1 MFYDMDEEISI
12 QGICKGSFLLERKVS
27 MKQNR
32 KSALKKKLYFS
43 LLAAGLLG
51 SMIAFPA
58 EAKDYAGK
66 IPPGENITDK
76 TMNFQIDHEP
86 PSISIY
92 DSTITLTGPDEE
104 DKKDLI
110 TVNGTPNP
118 SLTLTIE
125 NSKLILGSKDKDYN
139 ISGKIKF
146 YGSNTIDVNTG
157 IVEMDIWDGGNSNT
171 TLTGRAKIDH
181 LGGITNSTY
190 RFGNDNKAAHVAITT
205 STLDGGT
212 MFLDP
217 IWTETGEDLQE
228 HGSEVAIGSTLVD
241 GKYIVGQNSTLS
253 FGTDSLDNA
262 RNTFRETGLTWGQ
275 EGTGA
280 ALYVHQSINLNRNII
295 SGIYLDPSLT
305 TRNFNEER
313 PTVNSNSVTL
323 ETGSLLMVNGS
334 AFDVKEDIH
343 APFAIQ
349 DVVEA
354 NTGRGQLFVENAQK
368 DHTYRIFKRLE
379 GAPTD
384 LSQTQFNK
392 MFTNNTLLTLQAS
405 IDNPESEFSVK
416 AVLNEENPLITDS
429 PLGNVIRNGLEEEG
443 PVANLINAI
452 ANDQINPTEE
462 DRENAVSSLANFGEV
477 AGATHGTYTA
487 ARTFMDLSQDHL
499 SIAKH
504 ETELHKDLWADY
516 VHNRESVSG
525 LSLANMKADY
535 EGSYNT
541 FIVGSDLYA
550 KDNLVLGVAATYGT
564 GKISSRNSRVVTKND
579 ATYYGASIYG
589 RKINGKTA
597 YLADISYLRGENDI
611 TQRNSGQVI
620 TRKPKTNAYSF
631 GIKAEQQL
639 ETGYGTLIP
648 YAGFRYMHL
657 SQGKYTTSHQFTYDQ
672 KDQNLFLIPLGVKLT
687 SERKMG
693 SWNVKPMAEVGV
705 IINAGDKDTKQT
717 VSVGSGQS
725 TMDYTIVNGTSLLG
739 KLGVQA
745 EKENVTIGVSY
756 QYQKSSDTS
765 DNRFNINVG
774 YRF

>member
-12 QGICKGSFLLERKVS
+12 QGICKSSFLLERKVS

-58 EAKDYAGK
+58 QAKDYAGK

-104 DKKDLI
+104 DNKELI
-110 TVNGTPNP
+110 TVNEQPNP
-118 SLTLTIE
+118 NLIIDLVGKNTL
-125 NSKLILGSKDKDYN
+125 KLGSDNNAVYQITGTLHFADN
-139 ISGKIKF
+139 
-146 YGSNTIDVNTG
+146 NTIAVDKG
-157 IVEMDIWDGGNSNT
+157 IVKMITWNGDGSSDT
-171 TLTGRAKIDH
+171 TLTGRAEIDSLNGS
-181 LGGITNSTY
+181 LGTTF
-190 RFGNDNKAAHVAITT
+190 RFGDAEKAAHVAITT
-205 STLDGGT
+205 SALDGGI

-217 IWTETGEDLQE
+217 IWSGTGEDLQE
-228 HGSEVAIGSTLVD
+228 HGSEVAIESTLVD

-253 FGTDSLDNA
+253 FGTTSFTEA
-262 RNTFRETGLTWGQ
+262 QEAFKKSGLTWGRDNI
-275 EGTGA
+275 GS
-280 ALYVHQSINLNRNII
+280 ALYIHESTII
-295 SGIYLDPSLT
+295 SDPNSFIYLDPELT
-305 TRNFNEER
+305 TATFNRNG
-313 PTVNSNSVTL
+313 PPPPSGGSVTL
-323 ETGSLLMVNGS
+323 KEGSILMVDGS
-334 AFDVKEDIH
+334 KFDIDKDSS
-343 APFAIQ
+343 APFAIR
-349 DVVEA
+349 DARSTDTEH
-354 NTGRGQLFVENAQK
+354 GKLFVLDAQK
-368 DHTYRIFKRLE
+368 NHTYRILDGQGLAGTKFDKI
-379 GAPTD
+379 
-384 LSQTQFNK
+384 
-392 MFTNNTLLTLQAS
+392 FTNNTLLKLKRVDDTTT
-405 IDNPESEFSVK
+405 ETEFKVK
-416 AVLNEENPLITDS
+416 ASLNDQSPLLTDS

-443 PVANLINAI
+443 PVADLINAI

-620 TRKPKTNAYSF
+620 TGKPKTNAYSF

>member
-1 MFYDMDEEISI
+1 MNEQPNPNLIIDLV
-12 QGICKGSFLLERKVS
+12 GK
-27 MKQNR
+27 NT
-32 KSALKKKLYFS
+32 LK
-43 LLAAGLLG
+43 LG
-51 SMIAFPA
+51 SDNNAV
-58 EAKDYAGK
+58 YQ
-66 IPPGENITDK
+66 ITG
-76 TMNFQIDHEP
+76 
-86 PSISIY
+86 
-92 DSTITLTGPDEE
+92 TLHFAD
-104 DKKDLI
+104 
-110 TVNGTPNP
+110 N
-118 SLTLTIE
+118 
-125 NSKLILGSKDKDYN
+125 
-139 ISGKIKF
+139 
-146 YGSNTIDVNTG
+146 NTIAVDKG
-157 IVEMDIWDGGNSNT
+157 IVKMITWNGDGSSDT
-171 TLTGRAKIDH
+171 TLTGRAEIDSLNGS
-181 LGGITNSTY
+181 LGTTF
-190 RFGNDNKAAHVAITT
+190 RFGDAEKAAHVAITT
-205 STLDGGT
+205 SALDGGI

-217 IWTETGEDLQE
+217 IGSGTGEDLQE
-228 HGSEVAIGSTLVD
+228 HGSEVAIESTLVD

-253 FGTDSLDNA
+253 FRTTSFTEA
-262 RNTFRETGLTWGQ
+262 QEAFKKSGLTWGRDNI
-275 EGTGA
+275 GS
-280 ALYVHQSINLNRNII
+280 ALYIHESTII
-295 SGIYLDPSLT
+295 SDPNSFIYLDPELT
-305 TRNFNEER
+305 TATFNRNG
-313 PTVNSNSVTL
+313 PPPPSGGSVTL
-323 ETGSLLMVNGS
+323 KEGSILMVDGS
-334 AFDVKEDIH
+334 KFDIDKDSS
-343 APFAIQ
+343 APFAIR
-349 DVVEA
+349 DARSTDTEH
-354 NTGRGQLFVENAQK
+354 GKLFVLDAQK
-368 DHTYRIFKRLE
+368 NHTYRILDGQGLAGTKFDKI
-379 GAPTD
+379 
-384 LSQTQFNK
+384 
-392 MFTNNTLLTLQAS
+392 FTNNTLLKLKRVDDTTT
-405 IDNPESEFSVK
+405 ETEFKVK
-416 AVLNEENPLITDS
+416 ASLNDQSPLLTDS

-443 PVANLINAI
+443 PVADLINAI

-620 TRKPKTNAYSF
+620 TGKPKTNAYSF

-672 KDQNLFLIPLGVKLT
+672 KDQNLFLIPLGVKLA

>member
-12 QGICKGSFLLERKVS
+12 QGICKSSFLLERKVS

-58 EAKDYAGK
+58 QAKDYAGK

-104 DKKDLI
+104 DNKELI
-110 TVNGTPNP
+110 TVNEQPNP
-118 SLTLTIE
+118 NLIIDLVGKNTL
-125 NSKLILGSKDKDYN
+125 KLGSDNNAVYQITGTLHFADN
-139 ISGKIKF
+139 
-146 YGSNTIDVNTG
+146 NTIAVDKG
-157 IVEMDIWDGGNSNT
+157 IVKMITWNGDGSSDT
-171 TLTGRAKIDH
+171 TLTGRAEIDSLNGS
-181 LGGITNSTY
+181 LGTTF
-190 RFGNDNKAAHVAITT
+190 RFGDAEKAAHVAITT
-205 STLDGGT
+205 SALDGGI

-217 IWTETGEDLQE
+217 IWSGTGEDLQE
-228 HGSEVAIGSTLVD
+228 HGSEVAIESTLVD

-253 FGTDSLDNA
+253 FGTTSFTEA
-262 RNTFRETGLTWGQ
+262 QEAFKKSGLTWGRDNI
-275 EGTGA
+275 GS
-280 ALYVHQSINLNRNII
+280 ALYIHESTII
-295 SGIYLDPSLT
+295 SDPNSFIYLDPELT
-305 TRNFNEER
+305 TATFNRNG
-313 PTVNSNSVTL
+313 PPPPSGGSVTL
-323 ETGSLLMVNGS
+323 KEGSILMVDGS
-334 AFDVKEDIH
+334 KFDIDKDSS
-343 APFAIQ
+343 APFAIR
-349 DVVEA
+349 DARSTDTEH
-354 NTGRGQLFVENAQK
+354 GKLFVLDAQK
-368 DHTYRIFKRLE
+368 NHTYRILDGQGLAGTKFDKI
-379 GAPTD
+379 
-384 LSQTQFNK
+384 
-392 MFTNNTLLTLQAS
+392 FTNNTLLKLKRVDDTTT
-405 IDNPESEFSVK
+405 ETEFKVK
-416 AVLNEENPLITDS
+416 ASLNDQSPLLTDS

-443 PVANLINAI
+443 PVADLINAI

-462 DRENAVSSLANFGEV
+462 DRKNAVSSLANFGEV

-550 KDNLVLGVAATYGT
+550 KDNLVLGVATTYGT

-620 TRKPKTNAYSF
+620 TGKPKTNAYSF

-672 KDQNLFLIPLGVKLT
+672 EDQNLFLIPLGVKLT

-693 SWNVKPMAEVGV
+693 NWNVKPMAEVGV

>member
-12 QGICKGSFLLERKVS
+12 QGICKSSFLLERKVS

-58 EAKDYAGK
+58 QAKDYAGK

-110 TVNGTPNP
+110 TVNEQPNP
-118 SLTLTIE
+118 NLIIDLVGKNTL
-125 NSKLILGSKDKDYN
+125 KLGSDNNAVYQITGTLHFADN
-139 ISGKIKF
+139 
-146 YGSNTIDVNTG
+146 NTIAVDKG
-157 IVEMDIWDGGNSNT
+157 IVKMITWNGDGSSDT
-171 TLTGRAKIDH
+171 TLTGRAEIDSLNGS
-181 LGGITNSTY
+181 LGTTF
-190 RFGNDNKAAHVAITT
+190 RFGDAEKAAHVAITT
-205 STLDGGT
+205 SALDGGI

-217 IWTETGEDLQE
+217 IWSGTGEDLQE
-228 HGSEVAIGSTLVD
+228 HGSEVAIESTLVD

-253 FGTDSLDNA
+253 FGTTSFTEA
-262 RNTFRETGLTWGQ
+262 QEAFKKSGLTWGRDNI
-275 EGTGA
+275 GS
-280 ALYVHQSINLNRNII
+280 ALYIHESTII
-295 SGIYLDPSLT
+295 SDPNSFIYLDPELT
-305 TRNFNEER
+305 TATFNRNG
-313 PTVNSNSVTL
+313 PPPPSGGSVTL
-323 ETGSLLMVNGS
+323 KEGSILMVDGS
-334 AFDVKEDIH
+334 KFDIDKDSS
-343 APFAIQ
+343 APFAIR
-349 DVVEA
+349 DARSTDTEH
-354 NTGRGQLFVENAQK
+354 GKLFVLDAQK
-368 DHTYRIFKRLE
+368 NHTYRILDGQGLAGTKFDKI
-379 GAPTD
+379 
-384 LSQTQFNK
+384 
-392 MFTNNTLLTLQAS
+392 FTNNTLLKLKRVDDTTT
-405 IDNPESEFSVK
+405 ETEFKVK
-416 AVLNEENPLITDS
+416 ASLNDQSPLLTDS

-443 PVANLINAI
+443 PVADLINAI

-477 AGATHGTYTA
+477 AGATHGTYIA

-620 TRKPKTNAYSF
+620 TGKPKTNAYSF

-648 YAGFRYMHL
+648 YAGFRHMHL

>member
-1 MFYDMDEEISI
+1 M
-12 QGICKGSFLLERKVS
+12 
-27 MKQNR
+27 
-32 KSALKKKLYFS
+32 
-43 LLAAGLLG
+43 
-51 SMIAFPA
+51 
-58 EAKDYAGK
+58 
-66 IPPGENITDK
+66 
-76 TMNFQIDHEP
+76 
-86 PSISIY
+86 
-92 DSTITLTGPDEE
+92 
-104 DKKDLI
+104 
-110 TVNGTPNP
+110 NGTPNP

-253 FGTDSLDNA
+253 FGTTSFTEA
-262 RNTFRETGLTWGQ
+262 QEAFKKSGLTWGRDNI
-275 EGTGA
+275 GS
-280 ALYVHQSINLNRNII
+280 ALYIHESTII
-295 SGIYLDPSLT
+295 SDPNSFIYLDPELT
-305 TRNFNEER
+305 TATFNRNG
-313 PTVNSNSVTL
+313 PPPPSGGSVTL
-323 ETGSLLMVNGS
+323 KEGSILMVDGS
-334 AFDVKEDIH
+334 KFDIDKDSS
-343 APFAIQ
+343 APFAIR
-349 DVVEA
+349 DARSTDTEH
-354 NTGRGQLFVENAQK
+354 GKLFVLDAQK
-368 DHTYRIFKRLE
+368 NHTYRILDGQGLAGTKFDKI
-379 GAPTD
+379 
-384 LSQTQFNK
+384 
-392 MFTNNTLLTLQAS
+392 FTNNTLLKLKRVDDTTT
-405 IDNPESEFSVK
+405 ETEFKVK
-416 AVLNEENPLITDS
+416 ASLNDQSPLLTDS

-443 PVANLINAI
+443 PVADLINAI

-620 TRKPKTNAYSF
+620 TGKPKTNAYSF

>member
-1 MFYDMDEEISI
+1 MNEQPNPNLIIDLV
-12 QGICKGSFLLERKVS
+12 GK
-27 MKQNR
+27 NT
-32 KSALKKKLYFS
+32 LK
-43 LLAAGLLG
+43 LG
-51 SMIAFPA
+51 SDNNAV
-58 EAKDYAGK
+58 YQ
-66 IPPGENITDK
+66 ITG
-76 TMNFQIDHEP
+76 
-86 PSISIY
+86 
-92 DSTITLTGPDEE
+92 TLHFAD
-104 DKKDLI
+104 
-110 TVNGTPNP
+110 N
-118 SLTLTIE
+118 
-125 NSKLILGSKDKDYN
+125 
-139 ISGKIKF
+139 
-146 YGSNTIDVNTG
+146 NTIAVDKG
-157 IVEMDIWDGGNSNT
+157 IVKMITWNGDGSSDT
-171 TLTGRAKIDH
+171 TLTGRAEIDSLNGS
-181 LGGITNSTY
+181 LGTTF
-190 RFGNDNKAAHVAITT
+190 RFGDAEKAAHVAITT
-205 STLDGGT
+205 SALDGGI

-217 IWTETGEDLQE
+217 IWSGTGEDLQE
-228 HGSEVAIGSTLVD
+228 HGSEVAIESTLVD

-253 FGTDSLDNA
+253 FGTTSFTEA
-262 RNTFRETGLTWGQ
+262 QEAFKKSGLTWGRDNI
-275 EGTGA
+275 GS
-280 ALYVHQSINLNRNII
+280 ALYIHESTII
-295 SGIYLDPSLT
+295 SDPNSFIYLDPELT
-305 TRNFNEER
+305 TATFNRNG
-313 PTVNSNSVTL
+313 PPPPSGGSVTL
-323 ETGSLLMVNGS
+323 KEGSILMVDGS
-334 AFDVKEDIH
+334 KFDIDKDSS
-343 APFAIQ
+343 APFAIR
-349 DVVEA
+349 DARSTDTEH
-354 NTGRGQLFVENAQK
+354 GKLFVLDAQK
-368 DHTYRIFKRLE
+368 NHTYRILDGQGLAGTKFDKI
-379 GAPTD
+379 
-384 LSQTQFNK
+384 
-392 MFTNNTLLTLQAS
+392 FTNNTLLKLKRVDDTTT
-405 IDNPESEFSVK
+405 ETEFKVK
-416 AVLNEENPLITDS
+416 ASLNDQSPLLTDS

-443 PVANLINAI
+443 PVADLINAI

-550 KDNLVLGVAATYGT
+550 KDNLVLGVAVTYGT

-620 TRKPKTNAYSF
+620 TGKPKTNAYSF

-725 TMDYTIVNGTSLLG
+725 TMDYTIVNGTALLG

>member
-1 MFYDMDEEISI
+1 MFYNMDEEIRI
-12 QGICKGSFLLERKVS
+12 QGICKSSFLLERKVS

-58 EAKDYAGK
+58 QAKDYAGK

-110 TVNGTPNP
+110 TVNEQPNP
-118 SLTLTIE
+118 NLIIDLVGKNTL
-125 NSKLILGSKDKDYN
+125 KLGSDNNAVYQITGTLHFADN
-139 ISGKIKF
+139 
-146 YGSNTIDVNTG
+146 NTIAVDKG
-157 IVEMDIWDGGNSNT
+157 IVKMITWNGDGSSDT
-171 TLTGRAKIDH
+171 TLTGRAEIDSLNGS
-181 LGGITNSTY
+181 LGTTF
-190 RFGNDNKAAHVAITT
+190 RFGDAEKAAHVAITT
-205 STLDGGT
+205 SALDGGI

-217 IWTETGEDLQE
+217 IWSGTGEDLQE
-228 HGSEVAIGSTLVD
+228 HGSEVAIESTLVD

-253 FGTDSLDNA
+253 FGTTSFTEA
-262 RNTFRETGLTWGQ
+262 QEAFKKSGLTWGRDNI
-275 EGTGA
+275 GS
-280 ALYVHQSINLNRNII
+280 ALYIHESTII
-295 SGIYLDPSLT
+295 SDPNSFIYLDPELT
-305 TRNFNEER
+305 TATFNRNG
-313 PTVNSNSVTL
+313 PPPPSGGSVTL
-323 ETGSLLMVNGS
+323 KEGSILMVDGS
-334 AFDVKEDIH
+334 KFDIDKDSS
-343 APFAIQ
+343 APFAIR
-349 DVVEA
+349 DARSTDTEH
-354 NTGRGQLFVENAQK
+354 GKLFVLDAQK
-368 DHTYRIFKRLE
+368 NHTYRILDGQGLAGTKFDKI
-379 GAPTD
+379 
-384 LSQTQFNK
+384 
-392 MFTNNTLLTLQAS
+392 FTNNTLLKLKRVDDTTT
-405 IDNPESEFSVK
+405 ETEFKVK
-416 AVLNEENPLITDS
+416 ASLNDQSPLLTDS

-443 PVANLINAI
+443 PVADLINAI

-620 TRKPKTNAYSF
+620 TGKPKTNAYSF

-745 EKENVTIGVSY
+745 EKENMTIGVSY